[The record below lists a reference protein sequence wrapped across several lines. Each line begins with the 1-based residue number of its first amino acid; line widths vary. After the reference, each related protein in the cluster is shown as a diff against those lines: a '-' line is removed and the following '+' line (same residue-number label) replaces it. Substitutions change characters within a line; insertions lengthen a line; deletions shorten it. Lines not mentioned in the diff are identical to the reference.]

1 MTQISQ
7 IFFIFSE
14 KMNLCKSVL
23 SVGFFILIGMNRK
36 TLLGVVLM
44 SGLFAHPLNAREHQ
58 SFDRGWLFTLSDSTE
73 MYQPSYSDGHWR
85 RLNLPHDWA
94 IEGDFSPSNPSGASG
109 GALPGGIGW
118 YRKHFS
124 LSPDEKYDRFTI
136 TFDGVYMNST
146 VYINGHKLGTRPY
159 GYSTFEYDLTP
170 YIYKK
175 GDNVIA
181 VKVDNSDQPNSRW
194 YSGCGIYRHVWLTKT
209 LKKAYI
215 PQWGQ
220 YVATTP
226 QGDVK
231 VKVDFHAN
239 GSRMKLFIRNTI
251 YDAAGKVVARSQ
263 GTQSQQ
269 LKVRKPH
276 LWSIGKGYLYTV
288 KSELVVNGKVVDTAT
303 TQTAFRDVRFD
314 ARKGFF
320 LNGENMKING
330 VCEHH
335 DFGCLGA
342 ALNEDALHRKLT
354 ILRDMGVNA
363 IRSSHNPPAP
373 ELLNMC
379 DSMGIMVMDESFDMW
394 RRKKSNGDYARFFDE
409 WHQRDLSDLVKRDRN
424 HPCIIMWSIGNEVLE
439 QWSDAAADTL
449 SLEQANLIL
458 NAGHDASTLA
468 HSDELSVNSLLT
480 RHLADIVKK
489 YDPWG
494 ARPVTAGCN
503 EPDPKNHLFKSGAID
518 VIGFNYHHQ
527 WVKDVPRN
535 FPGKPFIFS
544 ESVSALQTRG
554 YYRMPSDSIY
564 TAPVEWWLPY
574 TDPSF
579 KCSAYDNMHASWSS
593 THEETWDVVK
603 HNDFV
608 GGQFIWTGFDYI
620 GEPTPYAY
628 PARSSYFGIIDL
640 AGLPKD
646 SYYMYQSEW
655 TKKPVLHLFPH
666 WNWLPGQ
673 QIDMW
678 CYYNQAD
685 EVELFINGKSQGIR
699 KKKVHGEGNGAAF
712 DRSTEYHVMWRVNFE
727 PGEVKVVARKQGREI
742 SSQTIKT
749 AGPPHH
755 LVLKK
760 TYQNTL
766 ASAVQTPSG
775 VPADLQSPLSPT
787 TFVEVNVVDKD
798 GNLCPNAEN
807 EIYFS
812 STAEILGTDNGNQT
826 SLERFTDPKRK
837 AFFGKCIIVLRGHGT
852 LRAESIDLQQATIK
866 L

>member
-1 MTQISQ
+1 MKK
-7 IFFIFSE
+7 IFALAIF
-14 KMNLCKSVL
+14 
-23 SVGFFILIGMNRK
+23 
-36 TLLGVVLM
+36 LLGAQSL
-44 SGLFAHPLNAREHQ
+44 SARDRQ
-58 SFDRGWLFTLSDSTE
+58 SFDKGWLFTLADSAGMSKSD
-73 MYQPSYSDGHWR
+73 YSDRHWR
-85 RLNLPHDWA
+85 SLNLPHDWA
-94 IEGDFSPSNPSGASG
+94 IEGDFSPSNPSGAGG

-124 LSPDEKYDRFTI
+124 VNPKEKYDRFTI

-170 YIYKK
+170 YINKK

-209 LKKAYI
+209 MKSAYI

-220 YVATTP
+220 YVATSP
-226 QGDVK
+226 QGDVR
-231 VKVDFHAN
+231 VKVDFAASGN
-239 GSRMKLFIRNTI
+239 KMKLSVRNTI
-251 YDAAGKVVARSQ
+251 YDAAGKIVAKSQ
-263 GTQSQQ
+263 GIREQK
-269 LKVRKPH
+269 LKVKNPH
-276 LWSIGKGYLYTV
+276 LWDIGKGYLYTV
-288 KSELVVNGKVVDTAT
+288 KSELLVNGKVVDVAG
-303 TQTAFRDVRFD
+303 FRDVKFD
-314 ARKGFF
+314 AKKGFF
-320 LNGENMKING
+320 LNGRNLKING

-342 ALNEDALHRKLT
+342 AVNEDAMHRKLT

-379 DSMGIMVMDESFDMW
+379 DSMGILVMDESFDMW

-409 WHQRDLSDLVKRDRN
+409 WHKKDLSDLIKRDRN
-424 HPCIIMWSIGNEVLE
+424 HPSIIMWSIGNEVLE

-458 NAGHDASTLA
+458 NAGHDASSLS
-468 HSDELSVNSLLT
+468 HSNELSVNSLLT
-480 RHLADIVKK
+480 QHLAKIVKE

-494 ARPVTAGCN
+494 TRPVTAGCN

-527 WVKDVPRN
+527 WVKDVPKN
-535 FPGKPFIFS
+535 FPGKPFILS

-554 YYRMPSDSIY
+554 YYMMPSDSIY
-564 TAPVEWWLPY
+564 TAPKEWWLPY
-574 TDPSF
+574 TDPAF
-579 KCSAYDNMHASWSS
+579 MCSAYDNFHASWSS

-655 TKKPVLHLFPH
+655 SQKDVLHLFPH

-673 QIDMW
+673 TIDMW
-678 CYYNQAD
+678 CYYNHAD

-699 KKKVHGEGNGAAF
+699 KKTVYGAKNEGDAF
-712 DRSTEYHVMWRVNFE
+712 RKSTEYHVMWRVNFE
-727 PGEVKVVARKQGREI
+727 PGEVKVVARKNGKVLRE
-742 SSQTIKT
+742 QVIKT
-749 AGPPHH
+749 AGAPHH

-760 TYQNTL
+760 TYQGCQ
-766 ASAVQTPSG
+766 AFGSS
-775 VPADLQSPLSPT
+775 DPT

-798 GNLCPNAEN
+798 GNLCPNADN
-807 EIYFS
+807 QIFFS
-812 STAEILGTDNGNQT
+812 VSGEQDASGHGFLKTPKILGTDNGCQT
-826 SLERFTDPKRK
+826 SLERFTDSHRK
-837 AFFGKCIIVLRGHGT
+837 AFFGKCVVVIKGKGT
-852 LRAESIDLQQATIK
+852 LKAQAVDLKDASVA

>member
-1 MTQISQ
+1 
-7 IFFIFSE
+7 
-14 KMNLCKSVL
+14 
-23 SVGFFILIGMNRK
+23 
-36 TLLGVVLM
+36 M
-44 SGLFAHPLNAREHQ
+44 SGLFALQMTAREHQ
-58 SFDRGWLFTLSDSTE
+58 SFDKDWLFILADSSGMQKTA
-73 MYQPSYSDGHWR
+73 YPDGHWR
-85 RLNLPHDWA
+85 SLNLPHDWA

-124 LSPDEKYDRFTI
+124 VDPQEKYDRFTI

-146 VYINGHKLGTRPY
+146 VFINGHKLGTRPY

-170 YIYKK
+170 YINKE

-194 YSGCGIYRHVWLTKT
+194 YSGCGIYRHVWITKT
-209 LKKAYI
+209 MKAAYI

-220 YVATTP
+220 YVSTTP
-226 QGDVK
+226 KGDVK
-231 VKVDFHAN
+231 VKVDFLTTDQ
-239 GSRMKLFIRNTI
+239 KLKISVRNTI
-251 YDAAGKVVARSQ
+251 YDADGRVVARSQ
-263 GTQSQQ
+263 GNQEQK
-269 LKVRKPH
+269 LKVKNPH
-276 LWSIGKGYLYTV
+276 RWDIGKGYLYTL
-288 KSELVVNGKVVDTAT
+288 KSELVANGKVVDGAT
-303 TQTAFRDVRFD
+303 TTTGFRDVRFD
-314 ARKGFF
+314 AKKGFF
-320 LNGENMKING
+320 LNGKNIKING

-342 ALNEDALHRKLT
+342 ALNEDAMHRKLT

-379 DSMGIMVMDESFDMW
+379 DSMGILVMDESFDMW

-409 WHQRDLSDLVKRDRN
+409 WHLRDLSDLVKRDRN
-424 HPCIIMWSIGNEVLE
+424 HPSIIMWSIGNEVLE

-449 SLEQANLIL
+449 TLEQANLIL
-458 NAGHDASTLA
+458 NAGHDASSLA

-480 RHLADIVKK
+480 QHLASIVKEH
-489 YDPWG
+489 DPWG
-494 ARPVTAGCN
+494 SRPVTAGCN

-527 WVKDVPRN
+527 WVKDVPKN
-535 FPGKPFIFS
+535 FPDKPFILS

-554 YYRMPSDSIY
+554 YYMMPSDSIY
-564 TAPVEWWLPY
+564 TAPKAWWLPY
-574 TDPSF
+574 SDPSY

-620 GEPTPYAY
+620 GEPTPYVY

-655 TKKPVLHLFPH
+655 TQKNVLHLFPH
-666 WNWLPGQ
+666 WNWIPGQ
-673 QIDMW
+673 TIDMW
-678 CYYNQAD
+678 CYYNHAD
-685 EVELFINGKSQGIR
+685 EVELFVNGKSQGIR
-699 KKKVHGEGNGAAF
+699 KKRIFKADNIGKEYEK
-712 DRSTEYHVMWRVNFE
+712 STEYHVMWRVKFE
-727 PGEVKVVARKQGREI
+727 PGEVKVVARKNGKQVAV
-742 SSQTIKT
+742 QTVNT
-749 AGPPHH
+749 AGAPDHI
-755 LVLKK
+755 VLKK
-760 TYQNTL
+760 TYQGCL
-766 ASAVQTPSG
+766 AYGSSE
-775 VPADLQSPLSPT
+775 PT

-798 GNLCPNAEN
+798 GNLCPRAEN
-807 EIYFS
+807 QIFFS
-812 STAEILGTDNGNQT
+812 SDAHILGTDNGCQT

-837 AFFGKCIIVLRGHGT
+837 AFFGKCIVVLKGKGT
-852 LRAESIDLQQATIK
+852 LKAQAPDLKEAI
-866 L
+866 LNF

>member
-1 MTQISQ
+1 MKK
-7 IFFIFSE
+7 IFALAIF
-14 KMNLCKSVL
+14 
-23 SVGFFILIGMNRK
+23 
-36 TLLGVVLM
+36 LLGAQSL
-44 SGLFAHPLNAREHQ
+44 SARDRQ
-58 SFDRGWLFTLSDSTE
+58 SFDKGWLFTLADSAGMSKSD
-73 MYQPSYSDGHWR
+73 YSDRHWR
-85 RLNLPHDWA
+85 SLNLPHDWA
-94 IEGDFSPSNPSGASG
+94 IEGDFSPSNPSGAGG

-124 LSPDEKYDRFTI
+124 VNPKEKYDRFTI

-170 YIYKK
+170 YINKK

-209 LKKAYI
+209 MKTAYI

-220 YVATTP
+220 YVATSP
-226 QGDVK
+226 QGDVR
-231 VKVDFHAN
+231 VKVDFAASGN
-239 GSRMKLFIRNTI
+239 KMKLSVRNTI
-251 YDAAGKVVARSQ
+251 YVAAGKIVAKSQ
-263 GTQSQQ
+263 GVREQK
-269 LKVRKPH
+269 LKVKNPH
-276 LWSIGKGYLYTV
+276 LWDIGKGYLYTV
-288 KSELVVNGKVVDTAT
+288 KSELLVNGKVVDVATSTAG
-303 TQTAFRDVRFD
+303 FRDVKFD

-320 LNGENMKING
+320 LNGRNLKING

-342 ALNEDALHRKLT
+342 AVNEDAMHRKLT

-379 DSMGIMVMDESFDMW
+379 DSMGFLVMDESFDMW

-409 WHQRDLSDLVKRDRN
+409 WHKKDLSDLIKRDRN
-424 HPCIIMWSIGNEVLE
+424 HPSIIMWSIGNEVLE
-439 QWSDAAADTL
+439 QWSDVAADTL

-458 NAGHDASTLA
+458 NAGHDASSLS
-468 HSDELSVNSLLT
+468 HSNELSVNSL
-480 RHLADIVKK
+480 KE

-494 ARPVTAGCN
+494 TRPVTAGCN

-527 WVKDVPRN
+527 WVKDVPKN
-535 FPGKPFIFS
+535 FPGKPFILS

-554 YYRMPSDSIY
+554 YYMMPSDSIY
-564 TAPVEWWLPY
+564 TAPKEWWLPY

-579 KCSAYDNMHASWSS
+579 MCSAYDNFHASWSS

-655 TKKPVLHLFPH
+655 SQKDVLHLFPH

-673 QIDMW
+673 TIDMW
-678 CYYNQAD
+678 CYYNHAD

-699 KKKVHGEGNGAAF
+699 KKTVYGAKNEGDAF
-712 DRSTEYHVMWRVNFE
+712 RKSTEYHVMWRVNFE
-727 PGEVKVVARKQGREI
+727 PGEVKVVARKNGKVLRE
-742 SSQTIKT
+742 QVIKT
-749 AGPPHH
+749 AGAPHH

-760 TYQNTL
+760 TYQGCQ
-766 ASAVQTPSG
+766 AFGSS
-775 VPADLQSPLSPT
+775 DPT

-798 GNLCPNAEN
+798 GNLCPNADN
-807 EIYFS
+807 QIFFS
-812 STAEILGTDNGNQT
+812 VSGEQDASGHGFLKTPKILGTDNGCQT
-826 SLERFTDPKRK
+826 SLERFTDSHRK
-837 AFFGKCIIVLRGHGT
+837 AFFGKCVVVIKGKGT
-852 LRAESIDLQQATIK
+852 LKAQAVDLKDASVA